1 MVDTLE
7 TMAVTNRLQ
16 ITVDTTKLFC
26 GGPKGWIGSCGEEDT
41 GVFLVSG
48 QLRSYT
54 PR

>member
-16 ITVDTTKLFC
+16 ITVDTTKLFRV
-26 GGPKGWIGSCGEEDT
+26 GPKGWIGGCGEEDT
-41 GVFLVSG
+41 DVFLVPG
-48 QLRSYT
+48 RLRFYT